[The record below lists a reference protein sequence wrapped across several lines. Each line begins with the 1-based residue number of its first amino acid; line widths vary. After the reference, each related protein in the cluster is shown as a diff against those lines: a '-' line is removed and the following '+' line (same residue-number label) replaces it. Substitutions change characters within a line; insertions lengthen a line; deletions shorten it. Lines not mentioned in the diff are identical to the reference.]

1 MGQGGGRGAEDPGGA
16 EPASGSAGPAA
27 SGAEPVSGG
36 AGPVSS
42 SAEPASSGAGPAASG
57 AEPASGGAGPAA
69 SGAEPASSGAGP
81 VSSSA
86 GPASGGAG
94 PLGVSGALLPIAP
107 PTIEHFIGRRA
118 HLRALHRAAESLF
131 VEKPVSVLVHGG
143 AGMGKSALVHHFLMG
158 LRRDKGPVV
167 LRGRCALGASESY
180 NAFGGLME
188 SLSRYLRRL
197 PEGEAARLLPR
208 DVRALAR
215 VFPALA
221 RVPAVASAPRV
232 SEAPDAQELRRRSF
246 AALRQ
251 LLWRI
256 AERRPLIVAIEDLQW
271 SDIDSAA
278 LLLELTRPPDAPAM
292 MFLGSYR
299 TEDVAASAPLRA
311 LLDGVGLE
319 RHAAGEGEGAP
330 GAPDGV
336 ERQHRDGALR
346 EIVVGPLSP
355 IEAEELAL
363 ALLSA
368 RDELARDEG
377 TRAPGRDEGTRARA
391 DAIARASGGDPRLLA
406 ELARDA
412 QDPPGEGEAQGDAAR
427 GRARGARLHRLP
439 EQARRL
445 LEVIAVAGEPIDAAV
460 AARAA
465 GIEAEER
472 APALALL
479 LTEDLIA
486 ARRDGEAE
494 LVEVS
499 HDLVR
504 ASVLGRLVREQ
515 LAARHRR
522 LALALEALGAADAE
536 TLSRHWLGAGDA
548 ARAGRLAAR
557 AAEQAAEALAFERAA
572 RLYERALGLLSGDAG
587 LPEAERRALEVRCA
601 DALVDAGEG
610 AAAARIY
617 AAAAE
622 GAESG
627 LGLELRRRAAEQY
640 LRSGHIDEGLELVR
654 AVLRAVGLSLPETPR
669 RALVSLL
676 LHRAELRLRGLRFR
690 ERPEREVRPE
700 DIARIDACWTVTV
713 GLSGVDMVR
722 AAEFSAR
729 ALLLA
734 LRAGEPY
741 RIGRALAFEA
751 SSACMMGSPNRA
763 RAEELVSAVRA
774 LAERLDSPHLLGL
787 SMMVSGMLEAFTAG
801 RWRAASAWYERAD
814 ELLRDRC
821 AGVAWELVTTQLMAS
836 WVRYYRGQIDALS
849 RTMPVVLRGA
859 EQRGDRYA
867 VAIFSA
873 QAAWVALA
881 ADDVAGARGAIAG
894 ALSRWTTSGFHLEHF
909 VGLLGETHVDRYAGR
924 AGVAWKRLTASWPA
938 LEGSMLLMMQNSRVM
953 AHVERA
959 STALGAAEGAADPEP
974 LIQSA
979 LRDAAALAREKT
991 PWSDPFVPLI
1001 RAGASALRGDRDAA
1015 IAQLEASAAG
1025 FDAADMPLY
1034 AAAAR
1039 RQAGELLGGEKGLQR
1054 LLVADA
1060 VMARERI
1067 KSPARWAAML
1077 APGFGRR

>member
-1 MGQGGGRGAEDPGGA
+1 MAQGGGRGAEDP
-16 EPASGSAGPAA
+16 SDAGP
-27 SGAEPVSGG
+27 GAPESALPPV
-36 AGPVSS
+36 
-42 SAEPASSGAGPAASG
+42 
-57 AEPASGGAGPAA
+57 
-69 SGAEPASSGAGP
+69 
-81 VSSSA
+81 
-86 GPASGGAG
+86 
-94 PLGVSGALLPIAP
+94 AP
-107 PTIEHFIGRRA
+107 PTIEHFIGRRP

-131 VEKPVSVLVHGG
+131 VERPVSVLVHGG
-143 AGMGKSALVHHFLMG
+143 AGMGKSALIHHFLMG

-167 LRGRCALGASESY
+167 LRGRCALGATESY
-180 NAFGGLME
+180 NALGELME
-188 SLSRYLRRL
+188 ALSRHLRRI
-197 PEGEAARLLPR
+197 PADEAARLLPR

-215 VFPALA
+215 LFPTLG
-221 RVPAVASAPRV
+221 RVPAVAAAPRV

-278 LLLELTRPPDAPAM
+278 LLLEVTRPPDAPAM

-311 LLDGVGLE
+311 LLDGMGLDH
-319 RHAAGEGEGAP
+319 RAAGEGEAAP
-330 GAPDGV
+330 GAPERV

-346 EIVVGPLSP
+346 EIAVGPLSP

-363 ALLSA
+363 ALLFA
-368 RDELARDEG
+368 RG
-377 TRAPGRDEGTRARA
+377 EGTRARA
-391 DAIARASGGDPRLLA
+391 DAVARASRGDPRLLG

-412 QDPPGEGEAQGDAAR
+412 QEPAGEGAARGDAALA
-427 GRARGARLHRLP
+427 RALEARLHRLP
-439 EQARRL
+439 ELARRL
-445 LEVIAVAGEPIDAAV
+445 LEVIAVAGEPIEAAV

-465 GIEAEER
+465 KLDDEER

-479 LTEDLIA
+479 LAEDLIA
-486 ARRDGEAE
+486 ARPAGEGE

-504 ASVLGRLVREQ
+504 APVVGRLAPEQ

-522 LALALEALGAADAE
+522 LGRALEALGTADAE
-536 TLSRHWLGAGDA
+536 TLARHWLGAGEP
-548 ARAGRLAAR
+548 ARAGRFAAR

-572 RLYERALGLLSGDAG
+572 RLYERALGLLSREAG

-601 DALVDAGEG
+601 DALVNAGEG
-610 AAAARIY
+610 AAAAALY

-627 LGLELRRRAAEQY
+627 PGLELRRRAAEQY
-640 LRSGHIDEGLELVR
+640 LRSGHIDEGLELIR
-654 AVLRAVGLSLPETPR
+654 AVLKAVGLPLPETPR

-700 DIARIDACWTVTV
+700 DLARIDACWTVTV

-763 RAEELVSAVRA
+763 RAEELVAAVRA

-801 RWRAASAWYERAD
+801 RWKEAAAWYEKAD

-836 WVRYYRGQIDALS
+836 WVRYYRGQIGALG
-849 RTMPVVLRGA
+849 RTMPAVLRGA

-867 VAIFSA
+867 VAIFGA

-909 VGLLGETHVDRYAGR
+909 VGLLGETYADRYAGR
-924 AGVAWKRLTASWPA
+924 AGAALKRLTAAWPA

-959 STALGAAEGAADPEP
+959 STALAAAEAAVDPEP
-974 LIQSA
+974 LLQAA

-991 PWSDPFVPLI
+991 SWSDPFVPLI
-1001 RAGASALRGDRDAA
+1001 RAGAAALRGDRDAA

-1025 FDAADMPLY
+1025 FDEADMSLY

>member
-1 MGQGGGRGAEDPGGA
+1 MGQGGGRGAEDDP
-16 EPASGSAGPAA
+16 SGAGPA
-27 SGAEPVSGG
+27 SDG
-36 AGPVSS
+36 
-42 SAEPASSGAGPAASG
+42 AEPASSGAGPA
-57 AEPASGGAGPAA
+57 SGGAG
-69 SGAEPASSGAGP
+69 PASSGAGP
-81 VSSSA
+81 L
-86 GPASGGAG
+86 GAG
-94 PLGVSGALLPIAP
+94 GALLPIAP

-143 AGMGKSALVHHFLMG
+143 AGLGKSALVHHFLMG

-167 LRGRCALGASESY
+167 LRGRCAHGATESY

-188 SLSRYLRRL
+188 SLGRFLRRL
-197 PEGEAARLLPR
+197 PGGEAARLLPR

-232 SEAPDAQELRRRSF
+232 GEAPDAQELRRRSF

-311 LLDGVGLE
+311 LLDGMGLE
-319 RHAAGEGEGAP
+319 RRAAGEGEATP
-330 GAPDGV
+330 GAPEGV
-336 ERQHRDGALR
+336 ERPHRDGALR

-368 RDELARDEG
+368 RDE
-377 TRAPGRDEGTRARA
+377 GTRARA

-412 QDPPGEGEAQGDAAR
+412 QEPAGEGRARGDAAR

-445 LEVIAVAGEPIDAAV
+445 LEAIAVAGEPIDAAV

-465 GIEAEER
+465 ALDPEER
-472 APALALL
+472 APALSLL

-499 HDLVR
+499 HDHVR
-504 ASVLGRLVREQ
+504 ASVLGRLAREQ

-536 TLSRHWLGAGDA
+536 TLSRHWLGAGDP

-627 LGLELRRRAAEQY
+627 VGLELRRRAAEQH

-654 AVLRAVGLSLPETPR
+654 AVLRAVGLSLPDTPR

-763 RAEELVSAVRA
+763 RAEELVAAVRA

-849 RTMPVVLRGA
+849 RTMPAVLRGA

-867 VAIFSA
+867 AAIFSA

-924 AGVAWKRLTASWPA
+924 AGVALRRLTASWPA

-959 STALGAAEGAADPEP
+959 STALAAAEGAADPEP
-974 LIQSA
+974 LIQAA

-991 PWSDPFVPLI
+991 AWSDPFVPLI
-1001 RAGASALRGDRDAA
+1001 RAGASALRGDGDAA

>member
-1 MGQGGGRGAEDPGGA
+1 MDQGGGRGAEDDP
-16 EPASGSAGPAA
+16 
-27 SGAEPVSGG
+27 SGAEHASGG
-36 AGPVSS
+36 AGP
-42 SAEPASSGAGPAASG
+42 ASSG
-57 AEPASGGAGPAA
+57 AEPASGGP
-69 SGAEPASSGAGP
+69 
-81 VSSSA
+81 
-86 GPASGGAG
+86 G
-94 PLGVSGALLPIAP
+94 PLGVGGALLPIAP

-167 LRGRCALGASESY
+167 LRGRCALGATESY

-197 PEGEAARLLPR
+197 PGGEAARLLPR

-311 LLDGVGLE
+311 LLDGMGLD
-319 RHAAGEGEGAP
+319 RRAAGEGEAAP
-330 GAPDGV
+330 GAPGGEAASGAPEGV
-336 ERQHRDGALR
+336 ERPHRDGALR

-368 RDELARDEG
+368 RDE
-377 TRAPGRDEGTRARA
+377 GTRARA

-412 QDPPGEGEAQGDAAR
+412 QEPAGEGEARGDAAR

-445 LEVIAVAGEPIDAAV
+445 LEVIAVAGEPVDAAV

-465 GIEAEER
+465 EIEAEER

-486 ARRDGEAE
+486 ARRDDEAE

-504 ASVLGRLVREQ
+504 ASVLGRLARDE

-536 TLSRHWLGAGDA
+536 TLSRHWLGAGDP

-690 ERPEREVRPE
+690 ERSEREVRPE

-849 RTMPVVLRGA
+849 RTMPAVLRGA

-924 AGVAWKRLTASWPA
+924 AGVALRRLTASWPA

-979 LRDAAALAREKT
+979 LRDAAALARERT
-991 PWSDPFVPLI
+991 AWSDPFVPLI

-1015 IAQLEASAAG
+1015 IAQLEGAAAG

>member
-1 MGQGGGRGAEDPGGA
+1 MTVDQGGGRGAEDDP
-16 EPASGSAGPAA
+16 
-27 SGAEPVSGG
+27 
-36 AGPVSS
+36 
-42 SAEPASSGAGPAASG
+42 SG
-57 AEPASGGAGPAA
+57 AEPASGGAGPAS
-69 SGAEPASSGAGP
+69 SGAEPASGGP
-81 VSSSA
+81 
-86 GPASGGAG
+86 G
-94 PLGVSGALLPIAP
+94 PLGVGGALLPIAP

-167 LRGRCALGASESY
+167 LRGRCALGATESY

-188 SLSRYLRRL
+188 SLSRFLRRL
-197 PEGEAARLLPR
+197 PVGEAARLLPR
-208 DVRALAR
+208 DVRVLAR

-311 LLDGVGLE
+311 LLDGMGLD
-319 RHAAGEGEGAP
+319 RRAAGEGEAAP
-330 GAPDGV
+330 GAPAGEAASGAPEGV
-336 ERQHRDGALR
+336 ERPHRDGALR
-346 EIVVGPLSP
+346 EIVVDPLSP

-368 RDELARDEG
+368 
-377 TRAPGRDEGTRARA
+377 RDEGTRARA
-391 DAIARASGGDPRLLA
+391 DAIARASGGDPRLLT

-412 QDPPGEGEAQGDAAR
+412 QEPSGEGGARGDAAR
-427 GRARGARLHRLP
+427 GRALGARLHRLP

-445 LEVIAVAGEPIDAAV
+445 LEVIAVAGEPVDAAV

-465 GIEAEER
+465 EIEAEER

-504 ASVLGRLVREQ
+504 ASVLGRLAQEQ

-536 TLSRHWLGAGDA
+536 TLSRHWLGAGDP

-654 AVLRAVGLSLPETPR
+654 AALRAVGLSLPETPR

-849 RTMPVVLRGA
+849 RTMPAVLRGA

-867 VAIFSA
+867 AAIFSA

-881 ADDVAGARGAIAG
+881 ADDVAGARGAIAV

-924 AGVAWKRLTASWPA
+924 AGVALRRLTASWPA

-979 LRDAAALAREKT
+979 LRDAAALARERT
-991 PWSDPFVPLI
+991 AWSDPFVPLI

-1067 KSPARWAAML
+1067 KSPARWSAML

>member
-1 MGQGGGRGAEDPGGA
+1 MAQGGGRGAEDASGGEAAPGGGEAAPGDGETASSGA
-16 EPASGSAGPAA
+16 EAAPSGAEAAPSGVEAAPSGAEAAPSGAEAASSGAEAA
-27 SGAEPVSGG
+27 PSGAEAASSGAEPVPES
-36 AGPVSS
+36 
-42 SAEPASSGAGPAASG
+42 
-57 AEPASGGAGPAA
+57 
-69 SGAEPASSGAGP
+69 
-81 VSSSA
+81 
-86 GPASGGAG
+86 
-94 PLGVSGALLPIAP
+94 ALLPMPAP
-107 PTIEHFIGRRA
+107 PTIEHFIGRRP
-118 HLRALHRAAESLF
+118 HLRALRRAAESLF
-131 VEKPVSVLVHGG
+131 LERPISVLVHGA
-143 AGMGKSALVHHFLMG
+143 AGIGKSALIHQFLMG
-158 LRRDKGPVV
+158 LRRDRGPVI
-167 LRGRCALGASESY
+167 LRGRCALGATESY
-180 NAFGGLME
+180 KAFGDLME
-188 SLSRYLRRL
+188 ALSRFLRRV
-197 PEGEAARLLPR
+197 PGDEVERILPR
-208 DVRALAR
+208 DIRALAR

-232 SEAPDAQELRRRSF
+232 SEAPDAQELRQRSF

-271 SDIDSAA
+271 SDIDSVA

-299 TEDVAASAPLRA
+299 TEDAAGSAPLRA
-311 LLDGVGLE
+311 LLEGMGF
-319 RHAAGEGEGAP
+319 RAPAASEAAP
-330 GAPDGV
+330 GAPEQV
-336 ERQHRDGALR
+336 ERLRRDGDLR
-346 EIVVGPLSP
+346 EIAVGPLSP
-355 IEAEELAL
+355 IESEELAL
-363 ALLSA
+363 ALLFA
-368 RDELARDEG
+368 
-377 TRAPGRDEGTRARA
+377 RDEGTRARA
-391 DAIARASGGDPRLLA
+391 DAIARASRGNPRLLG
-406 ELARDA
+406 ELVRDA
-412 QDPPGEGEAQGDAAR
+412 QELSGEGVEGSPRGDAALE
-427 GRARGARLHRLP
+427 RALRARLHRLP
-439 EQARRL
+439 EEALRL
-445 LEVIAVAGEPIDAAV
+445 LEVIAVAGEPIDAGV

-465 GIEAEER
+465 KLDDEAR

-479 LTEDLIA
+479 LTEDLVA
-486 ARRDGEAE
+486 ARRAGEGE

-504 ASVLGRLVREQ
+504 ASVVGRLGPEQ

-522 LALALEALGAADAE
+522 VGRALEALETLGAADAE
-536 TLSRHWLGAGDA
+536 TLARHWLGAGEP
-548 ARAGRLAAR
+548 ARAGRLATR

-572 RLYERALGLLSGDAG
+572 RLYELALGLLSRDAE
-587 LPEAERRALEVRCA
+587 LPEAERRALGVRCA
-601 DALVDAGEG
+601 DALVNAGKG
-610 AAAARIY
+610 AEAARLY

-622 GAESG
+622 GADSA

-640 LRSGHIDEGLELVR
+640 LRSGHIDEGIELVR
-654 AVLRAVGLSLPETPR
+654 AVLRAVGLSFPETPR
-669 RALVSLL
+669 RALVALL

-690 ERPEREVRPE
+690 ERPEQEVRPE
-700 DIARIDACWTVTV
+700 DLARIDACWTVTV
-713 GLSGVDMVR
+713 GLSAVDMVR

-751 SSACMMGSPNRA
+751 SSACLMGAQNRA

-801 RWRAASAWYERAD
+801 RWKEASVWYERAD
-814 ELLRDRC
+814 EVLRDRC
-821 AGVAWELVTTQLMAS
+821 TGVAWELATTQLMAS
-836 WVRYYRGQIDALS
+836 WARYYRGQIDALA
-849 RTMPVVLRGA
+849 RTMPAVLRGA

-867 VAIFSA
+867 AAIFSV
-873 QAAWVALA
+873 QAAWVALG
-881 ADDVAGARGAIAG
+881 ADDVAGARRAIAG

-909 VGLLGETHVDRYAGR
+909 VGLLAETYVDRYAGR
-924 AGVAWKRLTASWPA
+924 AGSAMRRLTAAWPTI
-938 LEGSMLLMMQNSRVM
+938 EGSMLLMMQNSRVM

-959 STALGAAEGAADPEP
+959 CAALGAAEGAAEPEP
-974 LIQSA
+974 LIQAA
-979 LRDAAALAREKT
+979 LRDAAALSRERMA
-991 PWSDPFVPLI
+991 WSDPFVPLI
-1001 RAGASALRGDRDAA
+1001 RAGAAELRGERDAA
-1015 IAQLEASAAG
+1015 IAQLEAAAAG

>member
-1 MGQGGGRGAEDPGGA
+1 MAPGGGRGAEDPGGA
-16 EPASGSAGPAA
+16 EPAP
-27 SGAEPVSGG
+27 SGAEPASSAVGSAPSG
-36 AGPVSS
+36 
-42 SAEPASSGAGPAASG
+42 AEPASSGA
-57 AEPASGGAGPAA
+57 EPAS

-81 VSSSA
+81 AGVDSA
-86 GPASGGAG
+86 
-94 PLGVSGALLPIAP
+94 LFPIAP

-131 VEKPVSVLVHGG
+131 IERPVSVLVHGG
-143 AGMGKSALVHHFLMG
+143 AGMGKSALLHHFLMG

-167 LRGRCALGASESY
+167 LRGRCAPGATEPY

-188 SLSRYLRRL
+188 ALSRFLRRI
-197 PEGEAARLLPR
+197 PADEAQRLLPR
-208 DVRALAR
+208 DLRALAR
-215 VFPALA
+215 IFPALA

-232 SEAPDAQELRRRSF
+232 SEAPDAQELRRRTF

-251 LLWRI
+251 LLCRI

-271 SDIDSAA
+271 SDTDSAA

-299 TEDVAASAPLRA
+299 TEDAAASAPLRA
-311 LLDGVGLE
+311 LLDGMGLE
-319 RHAAGEGEGAP
+319 RRADGEASP
-330 GAPDGV
+330 GAPEGV
-336 ERQHRDGALR
+336 ERLHRDGALR
-346 EIVVGPLSP
+346 EIVVGPLSL

-363 ALLSA
+363 ALLFA
-368 RDELARDEG
+368 RDDV
-377 TRAPGRDEGTRARA
+377 TRARA
-391 DAIARASGGDPRLLA
+391 DAVARASRGDPRLLR
-406 ELARDA
+406 ELVRDA
-412 QDPPGEGEAQGDAAR
+412 QAPPGEGEAPDDAAR
-427 GRARGARLHRLP
+427 GGALGARLHRLP
-439 EQARRL
+439 EPARRL
-445 LEVIAVAGEPIDAAV
+445 LEAIAVAGEPIDAAV
-460 AARAA
+460 AARAVE
-465 GIEAEER
+465 IEDEER
-472 APALALL
+472 APALSLL
-479 LTEDLIA
+479 LAEDLIA

-494 LVEVS
+494 LVELS
-499 HDLVR
+499 HDHVR
-504 ASVLGRLVREQ
+504 APVVGRLAPEQ
-515 LAARHRR
+515 LAARHRG
-522 LALALEALGAADAE
+522 LGLALEALGTADAE
-536 TLSRHWLGAGDA
+536 TLSRHWLGAGEP

-572 RLYERALGLLSGDAG
+572 RLYERALGLLSRDAG
-587 LPEAERRALEVRCA
+587 LPEAELRALEVRCA

-627 LGLELRRRAAEQY
+627 RGLELRRRAAEQY
-640 LRSGHIDEGLELVR
+640 LRSGHIDEGLALIG

-700 DIARIDACWTVTV
+700 DLARIDACWTVTV
-713 GLSGVDMVR
+713 GLSAVDMVR

-801 RWRAASAWYERAD
+801 RWRAASAWYEKAD
-814 ELLRDRC
+814 DLLRDRC
-821 AGVAWELVTTQLMAS
+821 AGVAWELVTTQLMTS
-836 WVRYYRGQIDALS
+836 WVRYYRGQIDALA
-849 RTMPVVLRGA
+849 RAMPAVLRAA

-909 VGLLGETHVDRYAGR
+909 VGLLGETYVDRYAGR
-924 AGVAWKRLTASWPA
+924 AGAAMRRLTASWPA

-959 STALGAAEGAADPEP
+959 STALAAAESAAEPEP
-974 LIQSA
+974 LIEAA

-991 PWSDPFVPLI
+991 AWSDPFVPLI
-1001 RAGASALRGDRDAA
+1001 RAGAAALRGDRDAA

>member
-1 MGQGGGRGAEDPGGA
+1 MAQGGGRGAED
-16 EPASGSAGPAA
+16 A
-27 SGAEPVSGG
+27 SGAGAAPSGGEVAPSGGEVAPSGGEVAPSGGEVAPSGGEVAPSGGEVAPSGGEVAPSGVEPVPES
-36 AGPVSS
+36 
-42 SAEPASSGAGPAASG
+42 
-57 AEPASGGAGPAA
+57 
-69 SGAEPASSGAGP
+69 
-81 VSSSA
+81 
-86 GPASGGAG
+86 
-94 PLGVSGALLPIAP
+94 ALLPLPAP
-107 PTIEHFIGRRA
+107 PTIEHFIGRRP
-118 HLRALHRAAESLF
+118 HLRALRRAAESLF
-131 VEKPVSVLVHGG
+131 LERPISVLVHGA
-143 AGMGKSALVHHFLMG
+143 AGIGKSALIHQFLMG
-158 LRRDKGPVV
+158 LRRDRGPVI
-167 LRGRCALGASESY
+167 LRGRCALGATESY
-180 NAFGGLME
+180 KAFGDLME
-188 SLSRYLRRL
+188 ALSRFLRRV
-197 PEGEAARLLPR
+197 PGDEVERLLPR
-208 DVRALAR
+208 DIRALAR

-232 SEAPDAQELRRRSF
+232 SEAPDAQELRQRSF

-271 SDIDSAA
+271 SDVDSVA

-299 TEDVAASAPLRA
+299 TEDAAASAPLRA
-311 LLDGVGLE
+311 LLEGMGF
-319 RHAAGEGEGAP
+319 RPPAASEAAP
-330 GAPDGV
+330 GAPEHV
-336 ERQHRDGALR
+336 ERLRRDGDLR
-346 EIVVGPLSP
+346 EIAVGPLSP
-355 IEAEELAL
+355 IESEELAL
-363 ALLSA
+363 ALLFA
-368 RDELARDEG
+368 
-377 TRAPGRDEGTRARA
+377 RDEGTRARA
-391 DAIARASGGDPRLLA
+391 DAIARASRGNPRLLG
-406 ELARDA
+406 ELVRDA
-412 QDPPGEGEAQGDAAR
+412 QEPAVEGGPRGGAALE
-427 GRARGARLHRLP
+427 RALKARLHRLP
-439 EQARRL
+439 EEALRL
-445 LEVIAVAGEPIDAAV
+445 LEVIAVAGEPIDAGV

-465 GIEAEER
+465 KLDDEAR

-479 LTEDLIA
+479 LTEDLVA
-486 ARRDGEAE
+486 ARRAGEGE

-504 ASVLGRLVREQ
+504 ASVVGRLGPEQ

-522 LALALEALGAADAE
+522 VGRALEALGTADAE
-536 TLSRHWLGAGDA
+536 TQARHWLGAGEP
-548 ARAGRLAAR
+548 ARAGRLATL

-572 RLYERALGLLSGDAG
+572 RLYELALGLLSRDAE
-587 LPEAERRALEVRCA
+587 LPEAERRALGVRCA
-601 DALVDAGEG
+601 DALVNAGKG
-610 AAAARIY
+610 AEAARLY

-622 GAESG
+622 GADSA

-640 LRSGHIDEGLELVR
+640 LRSGHIDEGIELVR
-654 AVLRAVGLSLPETPR
+654 AVLRAVGLSFPETPR
-669 RALVSLL
+669 RALVALL

-690 ERPEREVRPE
+690 ERPEQEVRPE
-700 DIARIDACWTVTV
+700 DLARIDACWTVTV
-713 GLSGVDMVR
+713 GLSAVDMVR

-751 SSACMMGSPNRA
+751 SSACMMGAQNRA

-801 RWRAASAWYERAD
+801 RWKEAAAWYERAD

-821 AGVAWELVTTQLMAS
+821 TGVAWELATTQLMAS
-836 WVRYYRGQIDALS
+836 WARYYRGQIDALA
-849 RTMPVVLRGA
+849 RTMPAVLRGA

-867 VAIFSA
+867 AAIFSV
-873 QAAWVALA
+873 QAAWVALG
-881 ADDVAGARGAIAG
+881 ADDVAGARRAIAG

-909 VGLLGETHVDRYAGR
+909 VGLLAETYVDRYAGR
-924 AGVAWKRLTASWPA
+924 AGSAMRRLTAAWPKI
-938 LEGSMLLMMQNSRVM
+938 EGSMLLMMQNSRVM

-959 STALGAAEGAADPEP
+959 CAALGAAEGAAEPEP
-974 LIQSA
+974 LIQAA
-979 LRDAAALAREKT
+979 LRDAAALSRERMA
-991 PWSDPFVPLI
+991 WSDPFVPLI
-1001 RAGASALRGDRDAA
+1001 RAGAAELRGERDAA
-1015 IAQLEASAAG
+1015 IAQLEAAAAG